1 VALEEEAKRRLT
13 ELQQRRSLER
23 QLHAAA
29 KMAALGRMAGGIA
42 HDFNNLLQ
50 IISSSAELVD
60 TTQVDSLGKNSI
72 RELKRTCHKA
82 AALTQQMLEAGGKK
96 HEEVVRLN
104 VADTLPS
111 SVELVRPLL
120 PEAVRLQVDL
130 EADLPEIVGPA
141 NCLDRVIMNLVLNA
155 RDAMPQGGLIR
166 IQARKM
172 QRADPSSAEVID
184 FCVLSVEDAGTGMDE
199 ETLQHAL
206 DPFFT
211 TKEVGNGTGLGL
223 AIVYSIVDNAGGII
237 EIRSTLGEGTV
248 VDVYLKNHSKVE
260 DRHEAETMPS
270 SVSVPL
276 GKTLLVI
283 DDEPL
288 VLKSMAKLLRS
299 SGYTTVCTTDGAEAL
314 QLYNVDPSKF
324 AAVITDAMMPGIGGR
339 AIYDEMNKVNS
350 DVRVLVASGYTAN
363 VFETSFFDHPNR
375 SFLHKPFTKEQLL
388 LALDTLI
395 LPKSP
400 EPRAH

>member
-1 VALEEEAKRRLT
+1 
-13 ELQQRRSLER
+13 
-23 QLHAAA
+23 
-29 KMAALGRMAGGIA
+29 
-42 HDFNNLLQ
+42 
-50 IISSSAELVD
+50 
-60 TTQVDSLGKNSI
+60 
-72 RELKRTCHKA
+72 
-82 AALTQQMLEAGGKK
+82 
-96 HEEVVRLN
+96 
-104 VADTLPS
+104 
-111 SVELVRPLL
+111 
-120 PEAVRLQVDL
+120 
-130 EADLPEIVGPA
+130 
-141 NCLDRVIMNLVLNA
+141 
-155 RDAMPQGGLIR
+155 
-166 IQARKM
+166 M

-314 QLYNVDPSKF
+314 Q
-324 AAVITDAMMPGIGGR
+324 
-339 AIYDEMNKVNS
+339 
-350 DVRVLVASGYTAN
+350 
-363 VFETSFFDHPNR
+363 
-375 SFLHKPFTKEQLL
+375 
-388 LALDTLI
+388 
-395 LPKSP
+395 
-400 EPRAH
+400 